1 MMMRI
6 RTNNGSLRYAVFL
19 LIVNAWIGFSA
30 PAAAE
35 SLTITVLGD
44 SLTAGYGLDRRDAF
58 PARLEAA
65 LEKSGVP
72 ARVVGAGVSGDT
84 TSGGLSRLDW
94 TLSEKPD
101 LVPDLMI
108 VELGANDGLRGID
121 PALSEKNLDRIVARI
136 KERGIKVLL
145 TGMKAPPNLG
155 RDYADAF
162 AAIFPAVAKKHAVP
176 FYPFFL
182 EGVAANP
189 ALNQDDAKHPNAEG
203 VAVIVENI
211 LPYVKEALGK

>member
-1 MMMRI
+1 M
-6 RTNNGSLRYAVFL
+6 LL
-19 LIVNAWIGFSA
+19 LIVNAWIGFSV

-44 SLTAGYGLDRRDAF
+44 SLTAGYGLDRGDAF

-94 TLSEKPD
+94 ALSEKPD
-101 LVPDLMI
+101 LVI

-145 TGMKAPPNLG
+145 TGMKAPPNMG

-162 AAIFPAVAKKHAVP
+162 AAIFPAVAEKHDVP

-211 LPYVKEALGK
+211 LPYVKDALGK

>member
-6 RTNNGSLRYAVFL
+6 RTNNGSLRYAVLL
-19 LIVNAWIGFSA
+19 LIVNAWIGFSV

-35 SLTITVLGD
+35 SPTITVLGD

-72 ARVVGAGVSGDT
+72 VRVVGAGVSGDT

-94 TLSEKPD
+94 ALSEKPD
-101 LVPDLMI
+101 LVI

-176 FYPFFL
+176 LYPFFL